1 LAAPVFERGGGHLV
15 GGGRAFGQNTTAAKT
30 KNDFAALR
38 LRTTSM
44 FSIGQTNKQAGGQ
57 WPGGWN
63 LPFDHFPI

>member
-1 LAAPVFERGGGHLV
+1 VDIWLVGEEHLV
-15 GGGRAFGQNTTAAKT
+15 KTQLRQKT
-30 KNDFAALR
+30 KNDFAELR

>member
-1 LAAPVFERGGGHLV
+1 LATPVFERGGGHLV

-38 LRTTSM
+38 LRTTNM

-57 WPGGWN
+57 WSGGWN